1 MKKMFLQQG
10 FRSFLPMFFLLAGML
25 AFANRAEAQAVGGTV
40 HNWVTPAQAID
51 NLSSQIVNVHLPAYQ
66 AAAPGTPAYE
76 SAYNHMIY
84 YKAVVGELQTGA
96 AIPAALEYMLVGI
109 AVGPTGLKAIEGAV
123 TLTKA
128 QRVQLYN
135 DAAAQV
141 SL

>member
-25 AFANRAEAQAVGGTV
+25 AFANRAEAQSVAGAT
-40 HNWVTPAQAID
+40 HNWLTPQQAID
-51 NLSSQIVNVHLPAYQ
+51 NLTSAVNVLLPYLDS
-66 AAAPGTPAYE
+66 PGTPGYE

-96 AIPAALEYMLVGI
+96 SIPSALEYMLVGI

-128 QRVQLYN
+128 QRQQLYN
-135 DAAAQV
+135 DAVALV
-141 SL
+141 SQ